1 MNSDSRLALLAA
13 VTTAIV
19 LGYQLYAESMKK
31 KTVKGEA
38 WKSAEVDE
46 THKLD
51 AKSPSASMQMDTTQK
66 TSVKMDVG
74 QKAEVS
80 QPGGE
85 TQQTSARGSVR
96 KNSQSRKGT
105 RSDVESYSLAPKAQ
119 ETKQL
124 ASIALAPP
132 SPAEASTNLAPVFLS
147 DTESSTSK
155 NSKNK
160 DRKKKEKKKSER
172 KAVNK
177 AEQNNTANTA
187 EEDGVKTANLISDGK
202 EETQGVKTAENFSD
216 GESIDIKTAK
226 GIE

>member
-1 MNSDSRLALLAA
+1 MEERRGGRNPQAGREEPECQYANGHNPEDECEDGCGPEGRSVAA
-13 VTTAIV
+13 GWRDAAD
-19 LGYQLYAESMKK
+19 LGPWL
-31 KTVKGEA
+31 G
-38 WKSAEVDE
+38 
-46 THKLD
+46 
-51 AKSPSASMQMDTTQK
+51 TQ
-66 TSVKMDVG
+66 
-74 QKAEVS
+74 E
-80 QPGGE
+80 
-85 TQQTSARGSVR
+85 
-96 KNSQSRKGT
+96 QSRKGT

-177 AEQNNTANTA
+177 AEQNNTANTV